1 MFSTNLNG
9 TFTLDTITPVYQL
22 IPGENVTQTDN
33 LLDNITTALQGN
45 MSTAAPVVYESL
57 ELASKV
63 GKICYKYIGP
73 TICAIG
79 ILCNI
84 MNLLVLTQRQ
94 LKESPYTYLTGL
106 ALTDLGALTFSFIF
120 MVGSYKSTQYFWKF
134 YDAYIFMPLSN
145 VCSNSSVWITV
156 VLTIERFLVV
166 HYPLWAKAMCDR
178 ASAKVKNALIIS
190 IIFVLNI
197 PHFMLLKVEQINN
210 TTMYRTTSTDFR
222 HSDHY
227 FRIRWFYSIII
238 HFVPLLILSVAN
250 SYLVYAVMR
259 ARKEREILQIRNNK
273 EATWHREQV
282 RLTLTLISIV
292 CLFIIC
298 IIPSA
303 FSNKRI
309 MYAIFGGDKPMNQFA
324 RSNFYFIYQNIANLL
339 VWCNLSLNFVF
350 YCAINKKFRHVMR
363 KMIQRWVTN
372 LRRKNGNVL
381 LLVNFKSGHSI
392 TRNSSSQTNSIT
404 MMTKGNSVP
413 PDLLMIQE
421 RNNHNCTHT
430 TALID
435 ENDKDNEHEK

>member
-1 MFSTNLNG
+1 MLNTTLSDSMNLTSLYQQFTDSNTTISING
-9 TFTLDTITPVYQL
+9 SMT
-22 IPGENVTQTDN
+22 
-33 LLDNITTALQGN
+33 
-45 MSTAAPVVYESL
+45 TAAPKFEPDL
-57 ELASKV
+57 TLAIYV

-106 ALTDLGALTFSFIF
+106 ALTDLGALSFSFIF
-120 MVGSYKSTQYFWKF
+120 MVFSYPSKAYFWKF
-134 YDAYIFMPLSN
+134 YDSYIYLPLTN
-145 VCSNSSVWITV
+145 VCVNSSVWITV
-156 VLTIERFLVV
+156 VLTIERFLFVK
-166 HYPLWAKAMCDR
+166 YPLWAKAMCDR
-178 ASAKVKNALIIS
+178 ASAKFKNALIIS
-190 IIFVLNI
+190 IIFAINI
-197 PHFMLLKVEQINN
+197 PHFFILKPVPIGNS
-210 TTMYRTTSTDFR
+210 TTQYTRVSTDFR
-222 HSDHY
+222 HSHHY
-227 FRIRWFYSIII
+227 LYIRWFYSISI
-238 HFVPLLILSVAN
+238 HFVPLFILSVAN
-250 SYLVYAVMR
+250 TYLVYAVMR

-282 RLTLTLISIV
+282 RLTVTLISIV

-298 IIPSA
+298 ILPSA

-309 MYAIFGGDKPMNQFA
+309 AYLMFGGDKTLDEFA
-324 RSNFYFIYQNIANLL
+324 MSNFYFILQYVANVL

-363 KMIQRWVTN
+363 WMIQRWIKN
-372 LRRKNGNVL
+372 LRRRNGNVL

-404 MMTKGNSVP
+404 LTTKANP
-413 PDLLMIQE
+413 PDLLLKPE
-421 RNNHNCTHT
+421 RNHNCNHK

-435 ENDKDNEHEK
+435 NVMDEKDNVNDN